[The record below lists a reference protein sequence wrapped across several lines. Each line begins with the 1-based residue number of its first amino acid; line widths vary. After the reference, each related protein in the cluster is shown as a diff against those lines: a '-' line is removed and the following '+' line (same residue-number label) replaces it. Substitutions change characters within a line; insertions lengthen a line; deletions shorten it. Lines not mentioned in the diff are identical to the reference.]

1 MSNSIKNASPLV
13 KAVVELDRHFSTL
26 ERVGTRVAEIEL
38 KTDTDFE
45 QARRL
50 MLIFS
55 EAGEGV
61 TLEIGR
67 LSQLLTEARVR
78 SEEIAKRVEAR
89 TEELSSRRDRTQEL
103 NEEFSQLAAKV
114 GELGAELNEYK
125 RTPGDAVTPEDREQI
140 AVKLSHVGLRLGP
153 MILEAQRIR
162 KEARAERLKVVDQK
176 AESLTKTLQNLQSK
190 LQSLDLISLVAN

>member
-89 TEELSSRRDRTQEL
+89 TEEL